1 MYHLNEVTMP
11 FLVGGY
17 LALDLE
23 MPRPI
28 EHHSKQ
34 KRHIEDVTLRELK
47 FGSFFI
53 CLSKSWAQYRHL
65 RCICE
70 LPYLPPIS
78 FSDGE
83 S

>member
-1 MYHLNEVTMP
+1 MP
-11 FLVGGY
+11 FLVEGY

-34 KRHIEDVTLRELK
+34 KRHIEDVALRELK

-65 RCICE
+65 RCIC
-70 LPYLPPIS
+70 
-78 FSDGE
+78 
-83 S
+83 